1 MKINV
6 KDNHQN
12 LDSDGVGNYTL
23 EVDDN
28 KVINSMTTK
37 SPIYYYALI
46 NGKLFKSE
54 QYKGLKSYLFNTKEK
69 LEKAIAGGLIGKT
82 ILSPILAIDAA
93 MTQNNS
99 IRILQK
105 TIRWK
110 SKNLNFKRILS
121 IYFL

>member
-12 LDSDGVGNYTL
+12 FDSVGVGNYTL

-69 LEKAIAGGLIGKT
+69 LEKAIAGGLYWKDNIIPHIGNRCGYDTEQFYKDLT
-82 ILSPILAIDAA
+82 ENHTVEI
-93 MTQNNS
+93 
-99 IRILQK
+99 K
-105 TIRWK
+105 E
-110 SKNLNFKRILS
+110 FK
-121 IYFL
+121 F